1 MRHAMIMAGG
11 SGTRLW
17 PISRAERPKQLVPLI
32 GGRSLLAVA
41 SDRLEG
47 VVDSDR
53 RWICTGERFR
63 DQVRAAVPSI
73 GDDRILGEPCGRDT
87 LNAVGLTAAVLH
99 RQDPDAIFAV
109 LTADHLI
116 EPQSVFADRLDAG
129 FRLVEEDPTR
139 FVTFAITP
147 TFAATGFGYV
157 ERGDAIDGHE
167 GCFHATRFVEKP
179 DVETAEA
186 YLAAG
191 TFGWNSGMFVYHAA
205 TVLDTIGRYE
215 PATRTGLDRIA
226 NAWNTPERDATLA
239 AIYPEL
245 KKISVD
251 YGLMEPASR
260 DEAVS
265 IAVVPMDLS
274 WIDVGSWPSLGE
286 TVAADD
292 RGNRITAGT
301 AHTDLDSRN
310 LVVFSDDP
318 DHRICTIGC
327 EDLVIVHTKDA
338 TLICRADQ
346 AQKVKDMA
354 GIVPESLQ

>member
-1 MRHAMIMAGG
+1 MIMAGG

-41 SDRLEG
+41 SDRLAG
-47 VVDSDR
+47 VVETDA

-87 LNAVGLTAAVLH
+87 LNAVGLTAAVLASL
-99 RQDPDAIFAV
+99 DPDAIFAV

-116 EPQSVFADRLDAG
+116 EPQAVFADRLDAG
-129 FRLVEEDPTR
+129 FRLVEADPTR
-139 FVTFAITP
+139 FVTFAIEP
-147 TFAATGFGYV
+147 TFPATGFGYV
-157 ERGDAIDGHE
+157 ERGDAIDGHP
-167 GCFHATRFVEKP
+167 GCFRAQRFVEKP
-179 DVETAEA
+179 DRETAES

-191 TFGWNSGMFVYHAA
+191 TFGWNSGMFVFHAA

-215 PATRTGLDRIA
+215 PATRAGLDRIA
-226 NAWNTPERDATLA
+226 AAWNTPDRAATLA
-239 AIYPEL
+239 AVYPEL
-245 KKISVD
+245 RKISVD

-260 DEAVS
+260 DDAVS

-286 TVAADD
+286 TIEPDAAGHRVAA
-292 RGNRITAGT
+292 AT
-301 AHTDLDSRN
+301 AHTDLDSRD
-310 LVVFSDDP
+310 LLVFSDDP

-327 EDLVIVHTKDA
+327 EGLVIVHTRDT
-338 TLICRADQ
+338 TLICRAED

-354 GIVPESLQ
+354 GLVPESLR